1 MPIIQKQQ
9 VNDYLSLAIWKID
22 EQENQLT
29 ALTRDEF
36 LPDEISSMKSPLKR
50 CQTLAG
56 RLIVNYLTEDANCRY
71 SGVDKD
77 ENGKPYLVGLNSHIS
92 ISHTLDMAVATFNSL
107 CKTGVDAEVI
117 SNRILKVAPR
127 VLSQKELNCIGNNEE
142 EATIYWCAKE
152 ALYKLN
158 GEKGLTF
165 TNDLYVEK
173 KLGVNDFSGYII
185 SQNFTYK
192 VDLHCF
198 KIEQVVFVY
207 SSEVKKLE
215 NCIEIGVENQYT
227 NSTSN

>member
-9 VNDYLSLAIWKID
+9 VNDYLSFAIWKID

-56 RLIVNYLTEDANCRY
+56 RLIVNHLTEDANCRY
-71 SGVDKD
+71 SGIDKD

-92 ISHTLDMAVATFNSL
+92 ISHTLDLAVATYNSHF
-107 CKTGVDAEVI
+107 KTGVDAEVI
-117 SNRILKVAPR
+117 SNRLLKVAPR
-127 VLSQKELNCIGNNEE
+127 VLSQKELSRIENDEE
-142 EATIYWCAKE
+142 EATVYWCAKE

-158 GEKGLTF
+158 GDKGLTF
-165 TNDLYVEK
+165 TENLYVEK
-173 KLGVNDFSGYII
+173 EFGVNDFSGYIF
-185 SQNFTYK
+185 SRDTTYK
-192 VDLHCF
+192 VNLHSF
-198 KIEQVVFVY
+198 KIDQVIFVY
-207 SSEVKKLE
+207 SSEIQELE
-215 NCIEIGVENQYT
+215 NCIEIGIENQYS